1 MTPNCKFLINLG
13 QAGFWTELME
23 KNCMIFVTKKLS
35 LLIFWTFFGL
45 RLLISKKVWNVIG
58 LGLSFENSG
67 LDLDRNIWQSAH
79 LWCFLNVGFHRWE
92 LPLVVK
98 HSEEFQFPRWVYRET
113 VLYRLIEQ
121 CLIILKFT
129 KSVEWENEP
138 PPHAQQSWTVS
149 GNTSSNLAW
158 QKTPSV

>member
-35 LLIFWTFFGL
+35 LLIFWTLFGL

-67 LDLDRNIWQSAH
+67 LDLDRKI
-79 LWCFLNVGFHRWE
+79 
-92 LPLVVK
+92 
-98 HSEEFQFPRWVYRET
+98 
-113 VLYRLIEQ
+113 
-121 CLIILKFT
+121 
-129 KSVEWENEP
+129 
-138 PPHAQQSWTVS
+138 
-149 GNTSSNLAW
+149 
-158 QKTPSV
+158 